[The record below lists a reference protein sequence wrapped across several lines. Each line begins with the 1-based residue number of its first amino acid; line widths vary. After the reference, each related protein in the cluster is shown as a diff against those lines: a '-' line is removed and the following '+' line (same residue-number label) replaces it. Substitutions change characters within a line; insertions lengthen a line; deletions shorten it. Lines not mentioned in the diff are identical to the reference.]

1 MQDEMPPS
9 VIPARMSKQHNPLP
23 RDKAGSAAAIRKTT
37 HRRRLPSRERNRRG
51 RLWLLLVFC
60 VLRVSDALT
69 YFGSPAGDRH
79 RLLAAIIVGAA
90 WTTVAMVGL
99 WFRKGWC
106 RYALSVL
113 VLASTI
119 ASTFLMPGVFQLPA
133 NYRVLGFLFAGASVN
148 AAVIWALISLHDIRR
163 FTSRAY
169 L

>member
-1 MQDEMPPS
+1 
-9 VIPARMSKQHNPLP
+9 MSKQHNPIP
-23 RDKAGSAAAIRKTT
+23 RDTAGNAAATPKTS
-37 HRRRLPSRERNRRG
+37 HRRRLGSRERNRRG
-51 RLWLLLVFC
+51 RLWLVLGFC

-79 RLLAAIIVGAA
+79 RVLAAVIVGAI
-90 WTTVAMVGL
+90 WTTVAIAGL

-106 RYALSVL
+106 RYTLSVL

-133 NYRVLGFLFAGASVN
+133 NYRVLGFLFAAASVN
-148 AAVIWALISLHDIRR
+148 AAVIWALIALHDIRR
-163 FTSRAY
+163 FTSRSY